1 MNPYRRYRIR
11 YWIRISIAAAAGL
24 LLATAIGLVIEVAT
38 GPHPA
43 PDYKPP
49 PMPTPPWAPGAS
61 SSPPATATVPALTG
75 TLQLIQG
82 RDLVNGV
89 RLGYPH
95 STEGAVSAA
104 AEFMTDIGSTLD
116 PDRAAAILRMTA
128 DPAYPQGP
136 QQFAQGVLIEMRAS
150 RLEDRGAVPI
160 EPEPRQLVELALGHA
175 RAYARDVDV
184 LDAHCVCAVC
194 LSCPQPGEQRSAR
207 IPQMQLAR
215 GARSESSALVHRL
228 TAHIAQEKHE
238 HGCSVDTAG
247 GHAARRG

>member
-1 MNPYRRYRIR
+1 RPFVALRRAGSGDLGPRTKTFVHV
-11 YWIRISIAAAAGL
+11 AA
-24 LLATAIGLVIEVAT
+24 
-38 GPHPA
+38 
-43 PDYKPP
+43 
-49 PMPTPPWAPGAS
+49 
-61 SSPPATATVPALTG
+61 
-75 TLQLIQG
+75 
-82 RDLVNGV
+82 
-89 RLGYPH
+89 
-95 STEGAVSAA
+95 
-104 AEFMTDIGSTLD
+104 
-116 PDRAAAILRMTA
+116 
-128 DPAYPQGP
+128 
-136 QQFAQGVLIEMRAS
+136 QFAQGVLIEMRAS

-238 HGCSVDTAG
+238 YG
-247 GHAARRG
+247 